1 MRLIQRVDEKLTKA
15 SLEEKL
21 EKYRVYLVTL
31 PTDKLPSITPAYSL
45 VPSSSN
51 QFNSKTE
58 NAAIERIEFE
68 LERDR
73 YFNWIHRAVASL
85 KNDERQ
91 IIVRR
96 YLQMETDY
104 DIDIWTDLNIGK
116 TTYYKKK
123 WQALLRLAFALKI
136 EVYHKQ
142 KNEVQQ

>member
-21 EKYRVYLVTL
+21 EKYSVFTL
-31 PTDKLPSITPAYSL
+31 PTDNLPNITPAYSL

-58 NAAIERIEFE
+58 NVAIERIEFE

-85 KNDERQ
+85 KMMSAR
-91 IIVRR
+91 
-96 YLQMETDY
+96 
-104 DIDIWTDLNIGK
+104 
-116 TTYYKKK
+116 
-123 WQALLRLAFALKI
+123 
-136 EVYHKQ
+136 
-142 KNEVQQ
+142 